1 MAITLKT
8 QVTNNIGT
16 SPIDVLQT
24 SLTNR
29 ATLMG
34 CNLANTVND
43 PITVDIFVVDD
54 ASTVGYF
61 VKGIVIPANT
71 SLKVI
76 TNGEKLVL
84 DTNTF
89 LRIGCDTV
97 AGIDVIV
104 SYVEIV

>member
-16 SPIDVLQT
+16 VPIDVLQT
-24 SLTNR
+24 DLTNR
-29 ATLMG
+29 ATLTG
-34 CNLANTVND
+34 CNLANTIDD

-76 TNGEKLVL
+76 TNGEKLILGPSCSFRVVS
-84 DTNTF
+84 NTDAS
-89 LRIGCDTV
+89 L
-97 AGIDVIV
+97 DVII
-104 SYVEIV
+104 SYADIS

>member
-24 SLTNR
+24 GLTNR

-61 VKGIVIPANT
+61 VKGIIIPANT

-84 DTNTF
+84 GPSCSFRVVSNTESS
-89 LRIGCDTV
+89 LDI
-97 AGIDVIV
+97 II
-104 SYVEIV
+104 SYADIT